1 MPTVPIPMLSGDRR
15 VRTQPGRRSR
25 LDRGDDSAH
34 EGLESAI
41 FSRAAFSSSPT
52 VGNRRKERLVGV
64 LRSRGKGLLLRGI
77 PTLATLPRGLPAHQ
91 KTDLQGRRATAVWLL
106 LGSYATHGTPNNA
119 GTEALSPAGTHA
131 THNKTSAHAIKN
143 KEKKK

>member
-1 MPTVPIPMLSGDRR
+1 MISGDRG
-15 VRTQPGRRSR
+15 VRNKPGTRSR

-34 EGLESAI
+34 EGQESAI

-77 PTLATLPRGLPAHQ
+77 PTLATLPRALPAHQ
-91 KTDLQGRRATAVWLL
+91 KTDLQGRRGTAVSLL
-106 LGSYATHGTPNNA
+106 LGSYATHGTTNNA
-119 GTEALSPAGTHA
+119 GTDVL
-131 THNKTSAHAIKN
+131 
-143 KEKKK
+143 